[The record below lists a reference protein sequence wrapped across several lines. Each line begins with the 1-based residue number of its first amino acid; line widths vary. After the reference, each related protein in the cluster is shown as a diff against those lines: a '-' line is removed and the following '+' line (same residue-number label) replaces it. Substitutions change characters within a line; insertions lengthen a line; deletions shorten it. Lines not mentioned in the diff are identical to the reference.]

1 MVMPFG
7 RSDAG
12 LESVS
17 DYRASVINACARSRV
32 CNALFR
38 QSFAGVAFGGVAFVG
53 VARLHALAAN
63 PARNRFQRETRV
75 VRRAGTCSQR
85 IVPIAIPAPP
95 AQQVAVAERVFPRL
109 VKKALVGECRREV
122 IVAGRGRKSRASCP
136 PFAISAE
143 KSRAGLL
150 CAIAHRA
157 SDGTAR

>member
-38 QSFAGVAFGGVAFVG
+38 QSFAGVAFAGVAFVG
-53 VARLHALAAN
+53 VASLPALAAI
-63 PARNRFQRETRV
+63 PARNRFRRETCV

-85 IVPIAIPAPP
+85 INLIAIPAPSR
-95 AQQVAVAERVFPRL
+95 AASGRRRAGFPRL
-109 VKKALVGECRREV
+109 V
-122 IVAGRGRKSRASCP
+122 
-136 PFAISAE
+136 
-143 KSRAGLL
+143 
-150 CAIAHRA
+150 
-157 SDGTAR
+157 